1 MGGREM
7 KPKPRHRNDGGE
19 SRDVWFVTSAANDGA
34 PIGRHRMAN
43 TRNKGRTPFWWRNK
57 PSHLRTRALEKKLIE
72 KRRRALTRSATRGVT
87 FPRSLPS
94 FYRVFFSFF
103 GFRDRNAHP
112 FLSTSFYRDLTEFD
126 WVLPGFTGFYRF
138 LHSFTEFYW
147 ILPSFT
153 GFYLVVSSFHESSL
167 VLLSFTGF
175 YRVLLVLFL
184 TWLYLVFMSLLW
196 FI

>member
-1 MGGREM
+1 MLVGVTELKLGNQWEDEKWSRSRGIETTAVKAATCDSSRARPMTEHRSADTVCRIRET
-7 KPKPRHRNDGGE
+7 KEERRSDGEINHLTSEPERWKRNWSKNDAGLSPGQPH
-19 SRDVWFVTSAANDGA
+19 AAW
-34 PIGRHRMAN
+34 H
-43 TRNKGRTPFWWRNK
+43 
-57 PSHLRTRALEKKLIE
+57 SRAL
-72 KRRRALTRSATRGVT
+72 
-87 FPRSLPS
+87 
-94 FYRVFFSFF
+94 YRVFTEFFFSFF

-175 YRVLLVLFL
+175 YRVLLVL
-184 TWLYLVFMSLLW
+184 T
-196 FI
+196 